1 MQWDVS
7 IELAALLTLLIG
19 ACVGAFATLM
29 AVVLSL
35 SVFWF
40 KIYGWKLAV
49 AVVSSFLLVPIYV
62 QATAWS
68 AGFGTNGWLRL
79 SQVDASKNAWMG
91 IASVVWIHACAAIPF
106 CFWIVS
112 LGLRKANRSA
122 VDQALVEVGPWHAL
136 TRMVLPRLRV
146 PMAGSFLWAFA
157 SVQVDMVVTNLF
169 QVPTLCESVYQQ
181 VQFGKLR
188 SAPIIAAWA
197 FAILCGLAIGF
208 LGYWA
213 GALPVR
219 RNSKETGS
227 MTSPVLSWPYRLIL
241 SSGCWTILMV
251 CCVTPWMSL
260 LTRMGFHTNLV
271 QGARVRTWGFSESLS
286 ALWHVQDFASEFG
299 WSVQLSLW
307 AVSLSLLLT
316 GILIWLVPRFVH
328 PILVFGL
335 LGCMITT
342 PGPLINLMVGQLLNH
357 WLPSPLG
364 FLSDRT
370 LLGPILAIQFRVLPV
385 VWGLLWL
392 LQQQYS
398 ERYGELLRLE
408 HNLPWQARW
417 YLWIRYSQWGWI
429 IAMMIGFSVAFGDL
443 ASYLLVQ
450 PPGVTTIAMRMFDLL
465 HYGTKNREAGL
476 AVALALFGAISS
488 LVCLRFVPSKG

>member
-7 IELAALLTLLIG
+7 IEVATSLTLLIG
-19 ACVGAFATLM
+19 ACVGVFATLM

-35 SVFWF
+35 SIFWL
-40 KIYGWKLAV
+40 KIYGRKLAV

-68 AGFGTNGWLRL
+68 AGFGSNGWLRL
-79 SQVDASKNAWMG
+79 SQVDASKYAWLG
-91 IASVVWIHACAAIPF
+91 IASVVWIHACAALPF
-106 CFWIVS
+106 CFWILS
-112 LGLRKANRSA
+112 LGLRRANRSA
-122 VDQALVEVGPWHAL
+122 VDQALIEVGPWHAL
-136 TRMVLPRLRV
+136 RSVVLPRLRV
-146 PMAGSFLWAFA
+146 PMAASFLWAFA
-157 SVQVDMVVTNLF
+157 SVQYDMVVTNLF
-169 QVPTLCESVYQQ
+169 QIPTLCESVYQQ

-197 FAILCGLAIGF
+197 IAILCGLAIGF

-213 GALPVR
+213 CAFQLK
-219 RNSKETGS
+219 RNSKELGS
-227 MTSPVLSWPYRLIL
+227 MSSPVLSWPNRLFF
-241 SSGCWTILMV
+241 SSVCWAILMIS
-251 CCVTPWMSL
+251 CVTPGMSL
-260 LTRMGFHTNLV
+260 LSRMGFHTNLV
-271 QGARVRTWGFSESLS
+271 EGARVRTWGFSECLS
-286 ALWHVQDFASEFG
+286 ALWHVQDFANEFG
-299 WSVQLSLW
+299 WSMQLSLW
-307 AVSLSLLLT
+307 AVSLSMLIT
-316 GILIWLVPRFVH
+316 GTLVWLVPRFVH

-335 LGCMITT
+335 FGCMLAT
-342 PGPLINLMVGQLLNH
+342 PGPLINLMIGQLLNH
-357 WLPSPLG
+357 WLPSRLG

-392 LQQQYS
+392 VQQQYS

-408 HNLPWQARW
+408 RNLPWQVRW
-417 YLWIRYSQWGWI
+417 YSWIRYSQWGWI
-429 IAMMIGFSVAFGDL
+429 IALMIGFSVAFGDL

-476 AVALALFGAISS
+476 AVAFSFFGAVLS
-488 LVCLRFVPSKG
+488 LVCLRFAPSKG